1 MGRGAVPDTDGH
13 ERGMKHTGPYKAS
26 GFFLLRAPALP
37 VRPMLDILESFPAGA
52 DDAGDAWRDG
62 HAQALLKLWSV
73 RGVSSAIRSA
83 TSDLADAVD
92 RLDDLSPRD
101 RRRAVLS
108 LGRYLNRM
116 SFRATPFGLV
126 AGVAGGFFGRP
137 GGRAHPRLDAGA
149 QARLGDTAIGQ
160 ARARADMGWVM
171 HLAKRLAKDAG
182 FAPELLVRHND
193 LLCTGRG
200 RVWLQ
205 SADGYGTKENRAVSV
220 RLNGPVLA
228 VLEHATSPKTLGDIR
243 AHLVAAY
250 PGVAAEKIDGLLREL
265 LELDFLVTA
274 ERPGMLAGG
283 AGAPLRS
290 LLPAVVDPVTA
301 QALDDVDTAIRVFN
315 RNRDVHGGLRARIE
329 SRARA
334 AAGDYQGQVLQID
347 SALAFATPPVL
358 PAEVARL
365 AEDAARVLSVVGSD
379 QYPPALREYAGAF
392 VERYGLG
399 AEVPVLEL
407 LSEESGL
414 GPPAG
419 YLCPK
424 RSYPLPGEEADPPA
438 WTEREALLVRLVST
452 ALARRSIEVS
462 LDDHLL
468 AEFAEAAHTTGDDRP
483 RWPSIDVH
491 LQLTPPGTGGEGW
504 RGAVTGIGVT
514 LGGRTF
520 GRFHDLL
527 APDVR
532 SALRD
537 LAAAEEELIGD
548 ALTVELTYL
557 PSDARAANV
566 SIRPLLHAWELPVN
580 VATDRPAGRRVE
592 LADVVAGVDGGRLYL
607 FSPRLGRR
615 LHVTQRSMLNLGKAP
630 NVCRFLVEVS
640 TAQARRVS
648 PFEWERLAEA
658 TPFLPRIE
666 RAGLV
671 LRRARWRLREDSIAR
686 DAGWRHTDPL
696 GPFADA
702 VRTWRETWMVPRRV
716 HLIQSDNSIL
726 LDLTSAPSLA
736 ELRAAMARARAQ
748 GGDVLLEEAL
758 PEPDEGFL
766 AGASGE
772 RYVSEVVVPL
782 VRVDPGSAGRTAPRR
797 SGTRRA
803 PFTERVKP
811 VGSDWLY
818 IKLYTE
824 PDAHDA
830 LVTGD
835 LAAFAERLTARYG
848 VAEPFFIR
856 YRDPAPHLRVRFHV
870 PDEALREKILG
881 ETARWARTLTT
892 SGRIIEF
899 TFAAY
904 NREIERYGGTELI
917 GHAERWFQR
926 DSTAATL
933 LLGHLR
939 QAPPEDRVAMT
950 ALSLEHMGRL
960 LLPSLED
967 RRRLARSAAPG
978 HIGGAEYRAAGR
990 ALWADLTGGGPGSPV
1005 LGEAVE
1011 IWRPAAAGI
1020 THRTAELGTDRV
1032 ALAGSLLHLHCN
1044 RMGLL
1049 RDKEEIAFGIWRR
1062 LLDRIAN
1069 TSNAEATPP
1078 EHQIA
1083 ELNERPD
1090 V

>member
-1 MGRGAVPDTDGH
+1 
-13 ERGMKHTGPYKAS
+13 MKHTGPYKAS

-37 VRPMLDILESFPAGA
+37 VRPMLDILGSFPAA
-52 DDAGDAWRDG
+52 AGDAEDGWRDD
-62 HAQALLKLWSV
+62 HAQALLKLWGMP
-73 RGVSSAIRSA
+73 GVSAAIRSA

-92 RLDDLSPRD
+92 RLDDLSPKD
-101 RRRAVLS
+101 RHRAVLS

-116 SFRATPFGLV
+116 SLRATPFGLV

-137 GGRAHPRLDAGA
+137 GDRAH
-149 QARLGDTAIGQ
+149 ARLGDTAIGR

-193 LLCTGRG
+193 LLYAGRG

-220 RLNGPVLA
+220 RLNGPLLA
-228 VLEHATSPKTLGDIR
+228 VLEHTTMPRTLGDIR
-243 AHLVAAY
+243 AHLVAGY

-265 LELDFLVTA
+265 LELDILVTA
-274 ERPGMLAGG
+274 ERPGMLAGSEG
-283 AGAPLRS
+283 TQLRS
-290 LLPAVVDPVTA
+290 LLPAIADPVMA
-301 QALDDVDTAIRVFN
+301 QALDDVEDAIQAFN
-315 RNRDVHGGLRARIE
+315 RNRDVHGDLRARIE
-329 SRARA
+329 LRARA
-334 AAGDYQGQVLQID
+334 AAGDYEGQVLQID
-347 SALAFATPPVL
+347 SALGFASPPVL
-358 PAEVARL
+358 PQEVARL

-379 QYPPALREYAGAF
+379 QYPPPLREYADAF

-419 YLCPK
+419 YLCPE
-424 RSYPLPGEEADPPA
+424 RSYPLAGEEADPPA
-438 WTEREALLVRLVST
+438 WTEREALLVRMVST
-452 ALARRSIEVS
+452 ALARRSIKVS

-468 AEFAEAAHTTGDDRP
+468 AEFTDAAHLADDDRP

-504 RGAVTGIGVT
+504 RGFVSGVGVT

-527 APDVR
+527 APEVQ

-566 SIRPLLHAWELPVN
+566 SIRPLLHEWELPVN
-580 VATDRPAGRRVE
+580 VATDRPADRLIE
-592 LADVVAGVDGGRLYL
+592 LADVFAGVDGGRLYL
-607 FSPRLGRR
+607 RSPRLDRR

-630 NVCRFLVEVS
+630 NVCRFLVEIS

-686 DAGWRHTDPL
+686 EAGWGHADPL
-696 GPFADA
+696 PPFADA
-702 VRTWRETWMVPRRV
+702 VRAWRETWMVPRLV
-716 HLIQSDNSIL
+716 HMIQADNSIL
-726 LDLTSAPSLA
+726 LDLTGAPSLA

-758 PEPDEGFL
+758 PDPDEGFL
-766 AGASGE
+766 TDASGE

-782 VRVDPGSAGRTAPRR
+782 VRVDPGSAEKTAPRG

-803 PFTERVKP
+803 PLTERVKP

-818 IKLYTE
+818 VKLYAE

-830 LVTGD
+830 LVTDD
-835 LAAFAERLTARYG
+835 LAAFAERLTGRYG

-856 YRDPAPHLRVRFHV
+856 YGDPAPHLRVRFHV
-870 PDEALREKILG
+870 PDEAVREKILG
-881 ETARWARTLTT
+881 ETAQWARALTT
-892 SGRIIEF
+892 NGRVIEF

-904 NREIERYGGTELI
+904 HREIDRYGGTDLI

-950 ALSLEHMGRL
+950 ALSLEHMGRM
-960 LLPSLED
+960 LLPSLDD

-978 HIGGAEYRAAGR
+978 HVGGAEYRDAGR
-990 ALWADLTGGGPGSPV
+990 ALWADLTGGGAGAPA
-1005 LGEAVE
+1005 LAKAEE
-1011 IWRPAAAGI
+1011 IWRPAAAAL
-1020 THRTAELGTDRV
+1020 TRRTDELGTGRTNI
-1032 ALAGSLLHLHCN
+1032 AGSLLHLHCN
-1044 RMGLL
+1044 RMGLP
-1049 RDKEEIAFGIWRR
+1049 RDKEEITFGVWRR

-1069 TSNAEATPP
+1069 TSN
-1078 EHQIA
+1078 
-1083 ELNERPD
+1083 R
-1090 V
+1090 

>member
-1 MGRGAVPDTDGH
+1 MRH
-13 ERGMKHTGPYKAS
+13 PYKAR

-37 VRPMLDILESFPAGA
+37 VRPMLDVLESFPAA
-52 DDAGDAWRDG
+52 AGDAEDG
-62 HAQALLKLWSV
+62 WQDGYAQALLKLWAV
-73 RGVSSAIRSA
+73 PGVSAAVRAA

-92 RLDDLSPRD
+92 RFDDLSPKD

-116 SFRATPFGLV
+116 SLRATPFGLV

-137 GGRAHPRLDAGA
+137 GDPA
-149 QARLGDTAIGQ
+149 QARLGDTAIGR

-182 FAPELLVRHND
+182 LAPDLLVRHND
-193 LLCTGRG
+193 LLYAGRG

-205 SADGYGTKENRAVSV
+205 SADGYGTKENRAISV

-228 VLEHATSPKTLGDIR
+228 VLEYTTAPRTLGDIR
-243 AHLVAAY
+243 AHLVAGY

-265 LELDFLVTA
+265 LELDILVTV
-274 ERPGMLAGG
+274 ERPGMLAGREDT
-283 AGAPLRS
+283 PLRS
-290 LLPAVVDPVTA
+290 MLPATADPVMA
-301 QALDDVDTAIRVFN
+301 KALDDVDAAIQAFN
-315 RNRDVHGGLRARIE
+315 QKRDECAHIE

-334 AAGDYQGQVLQID
+334 VAADFEGQVLQID
-347 SALAFATPPVL
+347 SALDVASPAVL
-358 PAEVARL
+358 PQEVARL
-365 AEDAARVLSVVGSD
+365 AEDAGRVLSVVGSD
-379 QYPPALREYAGAF
+379 QYPPPLREYADAF

-419 YLCPK
+419 YLCPE
-424 RSYPLPGEEADPPA
+424 RSYPLAGVGERADPPA
-438 WTEREALLVRLVST
+438 WTDREALLVRLVST
-452 ALARRSIEVS
+452 ALARRSIKVD
-462 LDDHLL
+462 LDDDLL
-468 AEFAEAAHTTGDDRP
+468 AEFADAAHLAGDDRP

-491 LQLTPPGTGGEGW
+491 LQVTGPGGDGEGW
-504 RGAVTGIGVT
+504 RGVVSGVGVT

-527 APDVR
+527 APDVQ

-537 LAAAEEELIGD
+537 LAAAEEELVRD

-566 SIRPLLHAWELPVN
+566 SIRPLLHEWELPVN
-580 VATDRPAGRRVE
+580 VATCRPADRLIE

-607 FSPRLGRR
+607 RSPRLDRR

-630 NVCRFLVEVS
+630 NVCRFLVETS

-671 LRRARWRLREDSIAR
+671 LRRARWRMREDSVAR
-686 DAGWRHTDPL
+686 SAGWGHADPL

-702 VRTWRETWMVPRRV
+702 VRTWMETWMVPRRV
-716 HLIQSDNSIL
+716 HMIQADNSIL
-726 LDLTSAPSLA
+726 LDLASAPSLA

-748 GGDVLLEEAL
+748 GGGVLLEEAL
-758 PEPDEGFL
+758 PDPDEGFL
-766 AGASGE
+766 TDASGE

-782 VRVDPGSAGRTAPRR
+782 LRVGPGPAGEAAPRR

-803 PFTERVKP
+803 PLTERVKP

-818 IKLYTE
+818 VKLYAE

-830 LVTGD
+830 LVTGE
-835 LAAFAERLTARYG
+835 LAAFAQRLTAQYG
-848 VAEPFFIR
+848 VAEPFFLR

-870 PDEALREKILG
+870 PDEAVREKILG
-881 ETARWARTLTT
+881 ATADWARALTAN
-892 SGRIIEF
+892 GRIIEF

-904 NREIERYGGTELI
+904 HREIDRYGGTELI

-933 LLGHLR
+933 LLRHLG
-939 QAPPEDRVAMT
+939 QEDRVTRT

-960 LLPSLED
+960 LLPSLDD
-967 RRRLARSAAPG
+967 RRRLARSAAPA
-978 HIGGAEYRAAGR
+978 HIGGAEYREAGR
-990 ALWADLTGGGPGSPV
+990 ALWSDLTSGTRP
-1005 LGEAVE
+1005 LAEAEE
-1011 IWRPAAAGI
+1011 IWRPAAAEI
-1020 THRTAELGTDRV
+1020 TRRTDELATGRMNI
-1032 ALAGSLLHLHCN
+1032 AGSLLHLHCN
-1044 RMGLL
+1044 RMGLP
-1049 RDKEEIAFGIWRR
+1049 RDKEEIAFGVWRR
-1062 LLDRIAN
+1062 LLDRVAN
-1069 TSNAEATPP
+1069 T
-1078 EHQIA
+1078 
-1083 ELNERPD
+1083 
-1090 V
+1090 